1 LCVFFAP
8 LHREE
13 LCFDG
18 AGVHTVLAEKELY
31 DGSSGISHRAIVG
44 DLATS
49 SALISFLWIYPVSLY
64 SSIDQS
70 LPASHGVEKKNS
82 WGSNPFRNDD
92 SMNPLASG
100 RCVTVRSE
108 GESVHRS
115 SEGR

>member
-1 LCVFFAP
+1 MDPPAFL
-8 LHREE
+8 
-13 LCFDG
+13 
-18 AGVHTVLAEKELY
+18 
-31 DGSSGISHRAIVG
+31 HRAIVG

-100 RCVTVRSE
+100 RLSPFEVR
-108 GESVHRS
+108 ESPSIVAQRGDDLRRS
-115 SEGR
+115 VAPDIQPSA